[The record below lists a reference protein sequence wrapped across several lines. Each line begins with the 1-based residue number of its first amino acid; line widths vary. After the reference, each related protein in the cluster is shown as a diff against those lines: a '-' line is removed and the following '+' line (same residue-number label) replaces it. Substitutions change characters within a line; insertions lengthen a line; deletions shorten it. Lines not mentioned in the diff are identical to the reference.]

1 MTPPSNN
8 NQLSISTLKVEYNN
22 LSATEVKLVDSILK
36 TPPKQFKSGMTARV
50 FELPGNKICRIQSK
64 TFTNKKISA
73 MKAMANTLNWQ
84 MACIYAHS
92 KHVPKIYFV
101 GFVGSK
107 KSPSVVV
114 TVMEKLASAHRY
126 ANNRMFEY
134 LLVDIE
140 MTMQTGEDMTDE
152 SEEFLEKNK
161 KLGTIASFTKLGDFM
176 CTTGLE
182 FNDVHSGNVMIRPS
196 TGCLVIT
203 DPIA

>member
-1 MTPPSNN
+1 MTPPPNN

-36 TPPKQFKSGMTARV
+36 TPPKQFKAGMTARV

-84 MACIYAHS
+84 MACIYANS

-126 ANNRMFEY
+126 ANNRMFE
-134 LLVDIE
+134 
-140 MTMQTGEDMTDE
+140 
-152 SEEFLEKNK
+152 KNSNLGKGSTTFSFFTIMLYSLSDLPFVSYYETK
-161 KLGTIASFTKLGDFM
+161 KSLKQAFFQSDKK
-176 CTTGLE
+176 C
-182 FNDVHSGNVMIRPS
+182 
-196 TGCLVIT
+196 CLNT
-203 DPIA
+203 LKT